1 MNDFES
7 RGQIEGDV
15 MNLYNKIYL
24 DDEPI
29 IGTMVTG
36 LAVLMGSYQ
45 IVLIETVGDRELDA
59 VMSGVFGQL
68 STTLYENAWVLHTT
82 EEVTAKCFT

>member
-29 IGTMVTG
+29 IGTA
-36 LAVLMGSYQ
+36 L
-45 IVLIETVGDRELDA
+45 
-59 VMSGVFGQL
+59 VMYSFAGEQKFFFL
-68 STTLYENAWVLHTT
+68 
-82 EEVTAKCFT
+82 F

>member
-59 VMSGVFGQL
+59 VMSGVFG
-68 STTLYENAWVLHTT
+68 
-82 EEVTAKCFT
+82 

>member
-1 MNDFES
+1 
-7 RGQIEGDV
+7 
-15 MNLYNKIYL
+15 LYSKIYL

-59 VMSGVFGQL
+59 VMSGVFG
-68 STTLYENAWVLHTT
+68 
-82 EEVTAKCFT
+82 

>member
-59 VMSGVFGQL
+59 VMFGVFGQL

>member
-15 MNLYNKIYL
+15 MNLYSKIYL

-59 VMSGVFGQL
+59 VMSGVFG
-68 STTLYENAWVLHTT
+68 
-82 EEVTAKCFT
+82 